1 MENFVKIYILC
12 SLWFLAGIC
21 LSTPLRKAFG
31 EMHLR
36 IVKRVYALIGRQA
49 RKRLLPISVF
59 IVRKLKQVS
68 HYIECQIEESRYELR
83 VSAARSLVSKELL
96 EELKHKNL
104 VAAISQARRIDQ
116 GDSGVG
122 VDELQ
127 RMGDLVMGK
136 KLGADGRKEVVETA
150 FRLCDTDLFEQLIAR
165 IPHAQERILLA
176 LDRIE
181 GLSPY
186 QSVRNEAYWKFI
198 RQ

>member
-1 MENFVKIYILC
+1 MEIFAKIYILC
-12 SLWFLAGIC
+12 SLWILAGIC
-21 LSTPLRKAFG
+21 LSSPLRKALW
-31 EMHLR
+31 EMHLS
-36 IVKRVYALIGRQA
+36 IVKRGYALIGRQA
-49 RKRLLPISVF
+49 RKRLLPVCVF
-59 IVRKLKQVS
+59 IARKLKQVS
-68 HYIECQIEESRYELR
+68 HDIELYIEESRYELR

-104 VAAISQARRIDQ
+104 VAAISQAWRMDQ

-127 RMGDLVMGK
+127 QMGELAMGK
-136 KLGADGRKEVVETA
+136 ELGAGGRKEAVETA

-165 IPHAQERILLA
+165 IPYAQERILLA

-198 RQ
+198 RE